1 MELNVGDI
9 ISTEFI
15 NAGEFLGYTTESLGG
30 MEMKMGK
37 VYESAKDMTHYIPL
51 KTLET
56 VEKLP
61 SKELFEKCLKK
72 FNKISISDMPEI
84 DPSDRY
90 EYFKTNLEE
99 KDLAVFMKNFKLLL
113 LLDSEKA
120 LNIHEKKLLNRLKAK
135 FESDTEIILGWDK
148 KESKSF
154 TKIH

>member
-1 MELNVGDI
+1 
-9 ISTEFI
+9 
-15 NAGEFLGYTTESLGG
+15 
-30 MEMKMGK
+30 
-37 VYESAKDMTHYIPL
+37 PL